1 MASSSSRPLVSS
13 YAFDDKDLDDA
24 DLWAVIDSAAAA
36 HSLAN
41 KTSAAAKSPKP
52 LAIKY
57 PNYKSPPTPISYSSP
72 QANLL
77 QAPNYNRRSHEESPR
92 PNKMARSCVVA
103 DVKSESPLALVTTA
117 QRNSTP
123 IVHSTKFSSPESYL
137 SPGIRQA
144 SPFSEVSPPLSCVKN
159 DAVTEMRHSLSGSF
173 PSASLFKDYQ
183 NSAMA
188 ILEKS
193 DYTMISGKSYI
204 KKSGW
209 RKISFYFNVSY
220 EIRDKTIE
228 FDENRNVQGAEF
240 IVRAI
245 MHGGRFADGWGSC
258 ERREKKFLRPNHDI
272 PTTAETRA
280 KNRACQDLLG
290 IGEYREKPAEFPR

>member
-1 MASSSSRPLVSS
+1 MASSSSRSLVSS
-13 YAFDDKDLDDA
+13 YSFDDKDFDDA

-36 HSLAN
+36 ACQSIG
-41 KTSAAAKSPKP
+41 KSPKP

-57 PNYKSPPTPISYSSP
+57 PNFKSPPTPISCPPPQSKHLQVPNQSSSFT
-72 QANLL
+72 
-77 QAPNYNRRSHEESPR
+77 RRSHEESPR
-92 PNKMARSCVVA
+92 PKKMARSGVLSEVNN
-103 DVKSESPLALVTTA
+103 ESPMALVTTA
-117 QRNSTP
+117 HRNSTP
-123 IVHSTKFSSPESYL
+123 TIHSNKFSSPESYL
-137 SPGIRQA
+137 SPGIRQ
-144 SPFSEVSPPLSCVKN
+144 STPFSEVSPSASCVKN
-159 DAVTEMRHSLSGSF
+159 DLVNEMRHSLSGSF
-173 PSASLFKDYQ
+173 PSATLFKEFQ

-193 DYTMISGKSYI
+193 DYTMISGKAFI

-220 EIRDKTIE
+220 EIKDKTIE
-228 FDENRNVQGAEF
+228 FDENRNVQRAEF

-258 ERREKKFLRPNHDI
+258 ERREKKFLKPNHDI
-272 PTTAETRA
+272 PSTAETRA

-290 IGEYREKPAEFPR
+290 IGEYRESSTEFPR